1 MISQDAFTQ
10 ALLDP
15 NAATPAGLIDPKGE
29 TAPKRF
35 AVYRNNVAV
44 SLTNALKEGFPV
56 VHKLVGDDF
65 FTAMASIFIRKHPP
79 QNPLMMHY
87 GAELPTFLTNFAP
100 AAKLGY
106 LPDMARLELA
116 MRRSYHAADAR
127 PIAAD
132 LLSSIEPDAL
142 MSMYFT
148 LAPAVQILRS
158 RWPIYSIWAANMLD
172 AEPPNGAGGQAVL
185 ITRAEFDPV
194 PHLLG
199 VGAATFIGALAE
211 HNFGTAHDAALTAA
225 PDFDLSAAVGVL
237 LAGNAI
243 TSITES
249 PLT

>member
-1 MISQDAFTQ
+1 M
-10 ALLDP
+10 
-15 NAATPAGLIDPKGE
+15 IDPKGE

-65 FTAMASIFIRKHPP
+65 FTAMASVFIRKHPP
-79 QNPLMMHY
+79 ESPMMMHY
-87 GAELPTFLTNFAP
+87 GAELPKFLTSFAP
-100 AAKLGY
+100 ATKLGY
-106 LPDMARLELA
+106 LSDVARLELA

-127 PIAAD
+127 PVAAD
-132 LLSSIEPDAL
+132 LLGSIEPDAL

-158 RWPIYSIWAANMLD
+158 RWPIYSIWAANMLGT
-172 AEPPNGAGGQAVL
+172 ELPNGARGQAVL

-199 VGAATFIGALAE
+199 VGTATFIGALAE
-211 HNFGTAHDAALTAA
+211 HNFGNAHDTALAAA
-225 PDFDLSAAVGVL
+225 PGFDLSAALGVL